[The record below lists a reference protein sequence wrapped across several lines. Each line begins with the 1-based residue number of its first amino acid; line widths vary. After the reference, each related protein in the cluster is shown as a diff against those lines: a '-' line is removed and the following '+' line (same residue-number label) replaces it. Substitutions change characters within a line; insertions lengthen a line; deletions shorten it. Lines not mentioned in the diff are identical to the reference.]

1 MSEALAATGP
11 QPKLSDQVAELE
23 RQLMMHKEMV
33 RDKQQQI
40 DTLRGELDHVRYEIG
55 KCLAV
60 EYTTARDAV
69 AAAVKEIDTD
79 WDLIEKGTSIRRS
92 LEDDL
97 NRIPL
102 FIRRIWGAV

>member
-1 MSEALAATGP
+1 MSP

-40 DTLRGELDHVRYEIG
+40 DTLRGELNSITHAANKATGNFDA
-55 KCLAV
+55 KSAKNAV
-60 EYTTARDAV
+60 DRLIDESSAAR
-69 AAAVKEIDTD
+69 KQIEIDGGMYYA
-79 WDLIEKGTSIRRS
+79 K
-92 LEDDL
+92 L

-102 FIRRIWGAV
+102 YIRRIWGAV